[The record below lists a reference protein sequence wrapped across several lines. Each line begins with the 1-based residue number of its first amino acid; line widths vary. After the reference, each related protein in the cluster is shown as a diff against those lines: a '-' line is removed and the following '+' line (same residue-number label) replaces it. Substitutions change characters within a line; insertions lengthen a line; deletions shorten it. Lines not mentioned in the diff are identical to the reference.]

1 MSASGQ
7 FNVGKDVSLDI
18 IGPSGP
24 LRFNIITAFDSKPV
38 YKSLDSKGLDGVD
51 RYDDLPAGW
60 TGTLSL
66 DRADSTVDD
75 FFAQKEANFYSGL
88 SSNLVTITETITE
101 ISGAVSQYR
110 YTGVA
115 LTLQDAGKKSADAKV
130 VITIGFRANRRL
142 KIA

>member
-7 FNVGKDVSLDI
+7 FSVGKDVSLDI
-18 IGPSGP
+18 IGPTGP
-24 LRFNIITAFDSKPV
+24 LRFSIVTAFDSKPS
-38 YKSLDSKGLDGVD
+38 YKSVDSKGLDGID

-60 TGTLSL
+60 SGTIGL

-75 FFAQKEANFYSGL
+75 FFAQKEANFYSGI

-115 LTLQDAGKKSADAKV
+115 LTLQDAGKKSADNKISIV
-130 VITIGFRANRRL
+130 VGWRAARRL

>member
-7 FNVGKDVSLDI
+7 FSVGKDVTLDI

-24 LRFNIITAFDSKPV
+24 LRFNILTGFQANPH
-38 YKSLDSKGLDGVD
+38 YKSIDSKGLDGID

-60 TGTLSL
+60 SGSLSL
-66 DRADSTVDD
+66 DRSDSVVDD
-75 FFAQKEANFYSGL
+75 FFAQKEANYYSGL
-88 SSNLVTITETITE
+88 SSTAVTITETITE

-115 LTLQDAGKKSADAKV
+115 LTLQDAGSKSSDNK
-130 VITIGFRANRRL
+130 IPMKIGFRASRRL
-142 KIA
+142 KVS